1 MSSPCTIDDMDISY
15 QCDVRCR
22 CKQVYICTLVFFRFL
37 WVQLCLQSDGIFYTK
52 NISYCKTK
60 SKFTNSTSRQG
71 EVIGLNHFK
80 PLNPSWRLWGKQ
92 IPSTT
97 QLWDTNGR
105 VQHTE
110 CPVKP
115 LTSTHHQ
122 LFKKQK
128 QREPLQC
135 INTTPT
141 AVEIWTANWHG
152 LKWTATIKKPVV
164 FCWDVLT

>member
-1 MSSPCTIDDMDISY
+1 MTWTSHINVMW
-15 QCDVRCR
+15 DVDVSKSIYAHWCFS
-22 CKQVYICTLVFFRFL
+22 VFCGCNSAYKVTGF
-37 WVQLCLQSDGIFYTK
+37 FYTK

-97 QLWDTNGR
+97 QLWVSNGR
-105 VQHTE
+105 VHHTE

-135 INTTPT
+135 TNTTAT